1 MNDTIVINKLNTIY
15 SHNEYDDNI
24 STIDNDDIYYIRK
37 EIEFNYLIYNK
48 PFINNIFPK
57 ITQNDFKIF
66 KYFIIN
72 KNKNKNLFKNKQNI
86 RGRKLY
92 KKK

>member
-1 MNDTIVINKLNTIY
+1 MNDTIVINKLNTIDL
-15 SHNEYDDNI
+15 HNEYDDYNDYNDYNDTI

-66 KYFIIN
+66 KYFNIN
-72 KNKNKNLFKNKQNI
+72 KNKK
-86 RGRKLY
+86 
-92 KKK
+92 